1 VSGDE
6 ITITFKATEAF
17 SQRLAKDACDLDI
30 SKSLLIRAC
39 ILLASPIIKDK
50 PFLLSVLERTCT
62 SKKSQ

>member
-1 VSGDE
+1 
-6 ITITFKATEAF
+6 
-17 SQRLAKDACDLDI
+17 LAKDACDLDI